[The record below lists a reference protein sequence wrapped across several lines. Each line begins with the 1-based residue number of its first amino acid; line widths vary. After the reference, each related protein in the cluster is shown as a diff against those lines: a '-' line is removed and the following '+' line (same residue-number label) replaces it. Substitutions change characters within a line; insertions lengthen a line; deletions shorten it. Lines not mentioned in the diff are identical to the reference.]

1 MIISRTPF
9 RISYFGGGTDF
20 PDWYNKYNGKVISTT
35 INKYC
40 YVNTRVLPPFFK
52 FKYRLRY
59 YKTEEEN
66 ILSRI
71 KHSSIRE
78 TLKYKNFSDRFELL
92 HIADL
97 PAQSGL
103 GASSSFTVGL
113 LNCVNVMQGKIPT
126 KRQLANEA
134 LEIEQK
140 KSKESVGSQDQYAA
154 AFGGF
159 NVINFSKNS
168 VQVNSIPNTLKNIK
182 ELEDATVLIF
192 SGFQRKASL
201 VEKKKINNIDKKK
214 IIYKKIQLIT
224 NNAEKLLTKSD
235 NIVRDFS
242 ELLNE
247 YWSLKK
253 NLSDNVSNQKINNLI
268 KYCIDSGA
276 EGSKI
281 LGAGNGGFLMCLV
294 KPGNKKKFLNKL
306 KKKLIVPIK
315 FENLGTQI
323 VYYSE
328 NEKK

>member
-20 PDWYNKYNGKVISTT
+20 PDWYNNYNGKVISTT

-40 YVNTRVLPPFFK
+40 YVNTRILPPFFK

-59 YKTEEEN
+59 YKTEEVN
-66 ILSRI
+66 SISKI

-78 TLKYKNFSDRFELL
+78 TLKYKNFVDRFELL

-113 LNCVNVMQGKIPT
+113 LNCVNAMKGNIPT

-140 KSKESVGSQDQYAA
+140 KSREFVGSQDQYAA

-168 VQVNSIPNTLKNIK
+168 IQVNSIPNNLKNIK
-182 ELEDATVLIF
+182 ELEESTVLIF
-192 SGFQRKASL
+192 SDFQRKASL
-201 VEKKKINNIDKKK
+201 VEKKKINNIEKKK
-214 IIYKKIQLIT
+214 IFYEKIQSIT
-224 NNAEKLLTKSD
+224 NNAEKLLTRSD

-247 YWSLKK
+247 YWYLKK
-253 NLSDNVSNQKINNLI
+253 NLSNNVSNPKINNLI
-268 KYCIDSGA
+268 KYCLDSGA

-294 KPGNKKKFLNKL
+294 KPSNKKKFLTKL
-306 KKKLIVPIK
+306 KRKLIVPIK

-328 NEKK
+328 NEKN